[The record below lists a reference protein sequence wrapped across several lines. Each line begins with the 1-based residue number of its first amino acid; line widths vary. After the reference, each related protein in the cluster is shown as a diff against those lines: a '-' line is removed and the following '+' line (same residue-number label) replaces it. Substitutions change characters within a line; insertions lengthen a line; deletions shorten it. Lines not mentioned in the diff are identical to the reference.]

1 MTLANVLNSLIKLLQ
16 SKACI
21 YRDSL
26 TPCGVESKN
35 NVTSHVFVGTCST
48 ACEDQLNY
56 QVCLIHNLANLA
68 SIRES
73 VDSLCRDGANVQYM
87 QYLRKSRI
95 ISPQIR

>member
-35 NVTSHVFVGTCST
+35 NITSHVFVGTCST
-48 ACEDQLNY
+48 ACEDQLKY
-56 QVCLIHNLANLA
+56 STTIKFV
-68 SIRES
+68 
-73 VDSLCRDGANVQYM
+73 
-87 QYLRKSRI
+87 
-95 ISPQIR
+95 